1 MSEYLARLFL
11 PSLVLLLPIFG
22 IDNIHNSSREIE
34 YVPVIPKVIEITERK
49 LVNGIFWTEEEI
61 NCLATNIYFES
72 RGEPVVGQL
81 AVANVT
87 INRVK
92 SDRFPD
98 SICEVVYQAKLSERG
113 TPLRNQCQFSWYCD
127 GKLEIIE
134 SPFTYERNYRL
145 AEFIS
150 EREII
155 DVTGGALYYHNMT
168 VDPIW
173 AQEFI
178 RTITIEGHIFYKR
191 G

>member
-1 MSEYLARLFL
+1 MSEYLVRLFL

-34 YVPVIPKVIEITERK
+34 YVPVIPEVIEITERK

-98 SICEVVYQAKLSERG
+98 SICEVVYQAKLSEMG

-168 VDPIW
+168 VNPIW